1 MMLLEG
7 IGAKCYQNPGE
18 HGCVKR
24 GAEIILKRRGK
35 ECRGRRSRSKAK
47 RKMNLRTRDITV
59 GMTSKEVLP
68 GFLIFINHGQ
78 FRVRLIVDLLE

>member
-1 MMLLEG
+1 MLLEG

-18 HGCVKR
+18 HGRVKR

-59 GMTSKEVLP
+59 MTLKEVLP
-68 GFLIFINHGQ
+68 GLLIFINHGQ
-78 FRVRLIVDLLE
+78 LRVRLIVDLLE